1 MEHVED
7 IISLSIPIF
16 ICVVLPIAIVAIKS
30 AVYKNKDNQ
39 RTKIMLA
46 MIEKNSDIDL
56 DKIKDILQKEKK
68 SFRQQA
74 LSNLRGGLICIG
86 IGASIILW
94 RLLTHKGEPFFLLVG
109 GIVMAVGIALVV
121 MYFITMRE
129 AEREESTQEEII
141 VKDCDPE

>member
-1 MEHVED
+1 MEHVEE
-7 IISLSIPIF
+7 IIAVLIPIF
-16 ICVVLPIAIVAIKS
+16 ICVILPVAIVAIVSS
-30 AVYKNKDNQ
+30 ASKNKDNQ

-46 MIEKNSDIDL
+46 MIEKNSDLDL
-56 DKIKDILQKEKK
+56 DQMKDILQKEKK

-86 IGASIILW
+86 IGVSIILW
-94 RLLTHKGEPFFLLVG
+94 RLLTHKGEPFFILVG
-109 GIVMAVGIALVV
+109 GIVLAIGIALVV

-129 AEREESTQEEII
+129 AEREESAREEII

>member
-1 MEHVED
+1 
-7 IISLSIPIF
+7 
-16 ICVVLPIAIVAIKS
+16 
-30 AVYKNKDNQ
+30 
-39 RTKIMLA
+39 

-56 DKIKDILQKEKK
+56 DKIKDIMQTGKK
-68 SFRQQA
+68 SFRRQA

-86 IGASIILW
+86 IGGSIILW
-94 RLLTHKGEPFFLLVG
+94 RLLTHKGEPIFLLVG
-109 GIVMAVGIALVV
+109 GIVLAIGIALTV

>member
-1 MEHVED
+1 MEHIES
-7 IISLSIPIF
+7 IIGLCIPIF
-16 ICVVLPIAIVAIKS
+16 ICVVLPITIVAIQS
-30 AVYKNKDNQ
+30 AVSKNKDNQ

-46 MIEKNSDIDL
+46 MIEKNPDIDL
-56 DKIKDILQKEKK
+56 DRMKDILQSGKK
-68 SFRQQA
+68 SFRGQA

-94 RLLTHKGEPFFLLVG
+94 RLLTHKGEPFLLLVG
-109 GIVMAVGIALVV
+109 GIVLAVGIALLV

-129 AEREESTQEEII
+129 AEREESIQEEII

>member
-1 MEHVED
+1 MEHLEN

-16 ICVVLPIAIVAIKS
+16 LCVVLPITIVAIQS
-30 AVYKNKDNQ
+30 AVSKNKDNQ

-56 DKIKDILQKEKK
+56 DKIKDIMQTGKK
-68 SFRQQA
+68 SFRRQA

-86 IGASIILW
+86 IGGSIILW
-94 RLLTHKGEPFFLLVG
+94 RLLTHKGEPIFLLVG
-109 GIVMAVGIALVV
+109 GIVLAIGIALTV